1 MITITSRRRAGEP
14 IDVCLIRFSKERL
27 HERGRLS
34 LELSL
39 RPPPSKERHEGSGL
53 KNGERAAVGVL
64 HRTVAQ
70 SNANAD
76 LTLLR

>member
-1 MITITSRRRAGEP
+1 MVAIPSRRRAGEP

-27 HERGRLS
+27 DERGRLS

-39 RPPPSKERHEGSGL
+39 RSPSSKKRHDASGL
-53 KNGERAAVGVL
+53 ENRERAAVGVL
-64 HRTVAQ
+64 QRTVAQ